1 MPAGEPPQEQP
12 ERKPFALVLQEMRK
26 GGLHTELGDEL
37 AELVLQ
43 CTATAKK
50 GSLTIT
56 LNVDP
61 GDDGMVVIDDKIV
74 VKAPRY
80 DTAKTIYWTDERGNL
95 LRNRPDQAPLPLREI
110 NGGRNEYEDAAE
122 ASGETR

>member
-1 MPAGEPPQEQP
+1 MPTEPPQEQP

-74 VKAPRY
+74 VKSPRY